1 MRIAIGCDHGGF
13 NCKEA
18 VVKALKEQGYE
29 VEDVGTYSLDSCHY
43 PIFGEKV
50 GNLVASK
57 ECEFGIVICTS
68 GEGIMMTANK
78 VNGVRAGLAYNDE
91 VASLMR
97 QHNNANVIAFGAKFM
112 ALEDILRRIDI
123 FLKTPF
129 EGGRHETRVNL
140 ISDVEKRQK

>member
-1 MRIAIGCDHGGF
+1 
-13 NCKEA
+13 
-18 VVKALKEQGYE
+18 
-29 VEDVGTYSLDSCHY
+29 
-43 PIFGEKV
+43 
-50 GNLVASK
+50 
-57 ECEFGIVICTS
+57 
-68 GEGIMMTANK
+68 MMTANK